1 MAFVENLR
9 KIWTLPDLRRR
20 VLFVILLLLITR
32 LFAHIPLPGVQLDTL
47 RDFFSRNQLFGIL
60 DMFSGGSISRF
71 SIILMGVGP
80 YITSSIIIQLL
91 TVAIP
96 SLEALQ
102 KEGEFGRHKI
112 NQYTRWLTIPMAI
125 IQAYG
130 MLAILR
136 SQGIVISLSTFDLI
150 TVLIAASAG
159 TIFLMWIGELISEN
173 GIGNGISLIITL
185 GIIAGLPVQV
195 RNTFA
200 IIGTGKIGALI
211 FFGVLTLIT
220 IGFIV
225 LVTEGER
232 QIPVTYARRIRM
244 GATIPVESHLPLRV
258 NTAGVIPII
267 FAISFITLP
276 GVAARFFQSARTP
289 FIANS
294 ASAISKFFENNLYYG
309 IIYFILVI
317 AFTYFYTSI
326 VFKPD
331 EVAENL
337 QKQGGFIPGIRPGRE
352 TSTYLKSIMSK
363 ITLPSSIFLGIIAV
377 LPFLVQAATGIT
389 TLVLGGTS
397 ILIIVAV
404 IIETMK
410 QFQAQLVMKT
420 YENL

>member
-294 ASAISKFFENNLYYG
+294 ASAIAKFFENNLYYG